1 MSRER
6 IEELI
11 LYNEM
16 QITLLKNLDE
26 YMGIIL
32 TPEMRLCLIE
42 LFTNL
47 RRQILNTPKI
57 LYSIRKTQ
65 TIGRHVNLWLPN
77 ILNALI
83 VGEGGTGKS
92 QYINRLKGINF
103 NPRYFMNKK
112 PAPHLIY
119 QELSNPDR
127 TLDCYFNFRVLS
139 RIERNQD
146 PELFKHAN
154 VAFIFYQMDRYA
166 LATYRTIPQWI
177 DKILS
182 VVPNCKIFIC
192 ASMIDERNRSDFVPN
207 PFTNRFYEHRD
218 VQYLQIPFSSF
229 TGRNIELPIDKTLEH
244 FESVGLIHAT
254 PTKL

>member
-1 MSRER
+1 MSGVR
-6 IEELI
+6 IQELI
-11 LYNEM
+11 LYNQM
-16 QITLLKNLDE
+16 QITLLEDLDE

-32 TPEMRLCLIE
+32 TPEMRASLIE

-57 LYSIRKTQ
+57 LYSIRKKE

-83 VGEGGTGKS
+83 VGERGTGKS
-92 QYINRLKGINF
+92 QYINRLKHIDF
-103 NPRYFMNKK
+103 NRRNLITKDPE
-112 PAPHLIY
+112 PHLIY
-119 QELSNPDR
+119 QELSYPDR
-127 TLDCYFNFRVLS
+127 TLGCYFNFRVLTQ
-139 RIERNQD
+139 IETNPNEQ
-146 PELFKHAN
+146 LFEHAN
-154 VAFIFYQMDRYA
+154 VAFIFYQIDS
-166 LATYRTIPQWI
+166 LGTYRKIPQWI

-192 ASMIDERNRSDFVPN
+192 ASMIDRDRHFYVPDPYRN
-207 PFTNRFYEHRD
+207 PFYVHRD
-218 VQYLQIPFSSF
+218 IKYLQIPFSALS
-229 TGRNIELPIDKTLEH
+229 GRNFQFPIEKTLKH